1 MTTAVASSFSLPQ
14 GRPIPFPNMVS
25 MDMASVPNWL
35 NVYNKTP
42 NQVFPASPKT
52 PPVAAKQP
60 AVGVTTPIQYFH
72 FPPTPMTPS
81 NSPGPIPI
89 SSPSCQVTCSS
100 PSIFNFPDQT
110 TYRPAQV
117 DLTGTLSSPQASPPQ
132 IYQQLHQTTP
142 PQLHQTSPPQLH
154 QTTPPQLHQT
164 TPPQLHQTTPPQLHQ
179 TTPPQLHQTTPPQL
193 HQTTPPQLHQTTPP
207 QLHQTTPPQLHQ
219 TAPPQLHQTT
229 PPQLHQTTPPQSAG
243 PYFNTVSYQQ
253 TSPPTLRPE
262 TSAYQ
267 SLTSCQQASSPQGF
281 SQNLHPPTS
290 QYPSTVP
297 QGTLTNFR
305 TPPPYIPNLT
315 YQQSVSGPRQ
325 TEETDYSSFLLQ
337 QCNNTSLPDLSQNF
351 VRNSIPAQPNFRN
364 NQQVQMPLVQM
375 PSSPTPQTSHRYYTT
390 GAPYGSLVYVTH
402 GKVKPRKRTAF
413 TDAQQAQL
421 EEAFKKKNYIS
432 TAERVQLS
440 LDIGLSVHTVLL
452 WYQNKRARLKKK
464 DINSV
469 RSD

>member
-1 MTTAVASSFSLPQ
+1 MLTQSTL
-14 GRPIPFPNMVS
+14 
-25 MDMASVPNWL
+25 SVPSISEDAPSGG
-35 NVYNKTP
+35 KT
-42 NQVFPASPKT
+42 
-52 PPVAAKQP
+52 
-60 AVGVTTPIQYFH
+60 
-72 FPPTPMTPS
+72 
-81 NSPGPIPI
+81 
-89 SSPSCQVTCSS
+89 TCSRCDYS
-100 PSIFNFPDQT
+100 YPVLSLSSDSNDQT

-219 TAPPQLHQTT
+219 TAPAPATSDYTAPATSDYTSSVGRTILQYSLIPANFSPNLATRDLRLSEPDFLPASLITTRIFSKPSSSNLSVSLHM
-229 PPQLHQTTPPQSAG
+229 
-243 PYFNTVSYQQ
+243 
-253 TSPPTLRPE
+253 
-262 TSAYQ
+262 
-267 SLTSCQQASSPQGF
+267 
-281 SQNLHPPTS
+281 
-290 QYPSTVP
+290 P

-364 NQQVQMPLVQM
+364 NQVQMPLVQM

-464 DINSV
+464 GINSV